1 MICKDMYTFSQR
13 VINYANNEPKQKQN
27 KASVLIATLIAV
39 MSKPQM
45 PVNWLNNNEWYSYA
59 LLNLAQVPRFLR

>member
-1 MICKDMYTFSQR
+1 MQITNQNKKR
-13 VINYANNEPKQKQN
+13 N

-45 PVNWLNNNEWYSYA
+45 PVNWLNNNEWYSHA